1 MAIRDSDALRRWV
14 NRERPS
20 PEAWRVVWGWLVN
33 ELHQRGYAAPS
44 TPLLPASGG
53 QPEVRTA
60 LIAKVGV
67 KVAFTYIP
75 TTEVVDLLDVT
86 GST

>member
-20 PEAWRVVWGWLVN
+20 PEAWRVVWGWLVY
-33 ELHQRGYAAPS
+33 ELHERGYAAPS

-60 LIAKVGV
+60 HLANVGV
-67 KVAFTYIP
+67 KIAFAYTP
-75 TTEVVDLLDVT
+75 THELVDLLDVT
-86 GST
+86 GSS